1 MSSFILWSGTSVVL
15 PRFIAN
21 FAREVLTPW
30 WCITVKIVC
39 SCNGVEV
46 RLLSNKGC
54 VKVVCSSEKMHSRL
68 NCQPTIMPVSPKK
81 IQAASS
87 VELTLCMQFGGNDKW
102 CRKCGPESTEVR
114 LWWQESGKRR
124 KWETIVKHVLHLT
137 QDWWLKLKAAL
148 GIKWMNRAS
157 QHKHHKV
164 LLFNN
169 LWKYA
174 YRHNFDNSSACC
186 FIFSVFTFH
195 NKSPRHRRC
204 IAAYQWELKVS
215 ILLKVD
221 SAKYCDRK

>member
-1 MSSFILWSGTSVVL
+1 MFLQETGSCYKSHVHCPNSPKFLMFDKSLGLKTSTSQYWLIVNVPPTGSNPCVHCLICIKVL
-15 PRFIAN
+15 GI
-21 FAREVLTPW
+21 
-30 WCITVKIVC
+30 
-39 SCNGVEV
+39 
-46 RLLSNKGC
+46 
-54 VKVVCSSEKMHSRL
+54 SEKMHSRL

-195 NKSPRHRRC
+195 NKSPRHTGYT
-204 IAAYQWELKVS
+204 ALLHMS
-215 ILLKVD
+215 ILLKGN
-221 SAKYCDRK
+221 STK